1 VETFDFPPISLEL
14 HDIPPLRG
22 GEIGV
27 VMAKAGVGKTAFLC
41 LLALEQIRQGGKV
54 LHMCVDETPD
64 KIKTWYEEI
73 LRSYGKNLPRTVIK
87 EIASRIEPLRFIAS
101 FLHNSFSLQRLQE
114 MVMNLVSQAKFSP
127 SLVIIDGLD
136 VERFDNFF
144 FSSLKAFLAEKSLP
158 LWMSARILLH
168 ANDKVETDIPYPCN
182 SIGSLLD
189 VVIVLESG
197 EQSSPTIKVIKNRNN
212 FPANISI
219 PFVSPIFR

>member
-1 VETFDFPPISLEL
+1 VETFDFPPISVEL
-14 HDIPPLRG
+14 HDISPLGG

-27 VMAKAGVGKTAFLC
+27 VMARAGVGKTAFLC
-41 LLALEQIRQGGKV
+41 LLALEQIRQGGRV
-54 LHMCVDETPD
+54 LHVCVDETPD

-73 LRSYGKNLPRTVIK
+73 LRSYGRNLPRAVIK
-87 EIASRIEPLRFIAS
+87 EIASSIEPLRFIAS

-114 MVMNLVSQAKFSP
+114 LVTNLADQARFLP

-144 FSSLKAFLAEKSLP
+144 FSSLKTFLAEKSLP
-158 LWMSARILLH
+158 LWMSARMLLH
-168 ANDKVETDIPYPCN
+168 ANEKVETAVPSPCN
-182 SIGSLLD
+182 SIESLLD

-212 FPANISI
+212 FPVNTSI